1 MKATQITWVNEQL
14 KVYGEISRNTCLKA
28 YISRLGA
35 IVQKLENEGYV
46 FTTERRDGDYVYK
59 LVSAPMRPVYEYV
72 NKGGVMKPVVK
83 MLPL

>member
-1 MKATQITWVNEQL
+1 MKATQALWVKEQL
-14 KVYGEISRNTCLKA
+14 KAYGEISRNSCLKA
-28 YISRLGA
+28 FISRLGA

-59 LVSAPMRPVYEYV
+59 LVTVPMRKSYEYV
-72 NKGGVMKPVVK
+72 NEGGVMKPIVK